1 MVPLLARAVREVFR
15 RERFPERVLWWF
27 AAEGM
32 CEWYAL
38 LAEEL
43 APHLAPHALGGGHGA
58 ERGDGRQEARRFL
71 SEISAPLFARRHALL
86 EARFESVPVSGA
98 TPGNTGQLMGALYRS
113 ASNADARWIA
123 AACGGAPHTFAEHA
137 AAERWLASISP
148 RQRWEEV
155 TCHLG
160 ELLIALTERLPER
173 VPRARGILGD
183 LCFAAGVRFG
193 RKMKKAFA
201 LSGTPEDAIELLR
214 MSEYVFRVNPD
225 HWGGHDGA
233 ARTGWLEGTACPWY
247 DAPGWNGAHCGIFGQ
262 FQSGIASVCGLRYHL
277 TTTIPKHGGHTCR
290 IDLRQAPDVPAV
302 ALRRRSAAGAA
313 PAGGPR

>member
-38 LAEEL
+38 LAAEL
-43 APHLAPHALGGGHGA
+43 GPYLDP
-58 ERGDGRQEARRFL
+58 ERGPAQALL

-86 EARFESVPVSGA
+86 EARFDSVPV
-98 TPGNTGQLMGALYRS
+98 PGDGGTGLLMGALYRS
-113 ASNADARWIA
+113 ASNADARWIF
-123 AACGGAPHTFAEHA
+123 AACGGAPRAFAEHA
-137 AAERWLASISP
+137 VAERWLASMTP
-148 RQRWEEV
+148 RDRWEEV

-173 VPRARGILGD
+173 VPRARGVLGD

-201 LSGTPEDAIELLR
+201 LPGTPEDALELLR

-225 HWGGHDGA
+225 HWGGHDGQ

-277 TTTIPKHGGHTCR
+277 TTTIPRHGGHTCR

-302 ALRRRSAAGAA
+302 ALRRRAASAASSIE
-313 PAGGPR
+313 GPR

>member
-38 LAEEL
+38 LADEL
-43 APHLAPHALGGGHGA
+43 APHLGG
-58 ERGDGRQEARRFL
+58 RDQSRRFL
-71 SEISAPLFARRHALL
+71 AEISAPLFARRHALL
-86 EARFESVPVSGA
+86 EARFASVPVPGA
-98 TPGNTGQLMGALYRS
+98 APGNTGQLVGALYRS
-113 ASNADARWIA
+113 ASNGDARWIVS
-123 AACGGAPHTFAEHA
+123 ACGGAPQSFAEHA
-137 AAERWLASISP
+137 AAERWLASMRP
-148 RQRWEEV
+148 RDRWEEV

-160 ELLIALTERLPER
+160 ELLIALTERMPER
-173 VPRARGILGD
+173 VPRARGLLGD

-193 RKMKKAFA
+193 KKMKKAFA
-201 LSGTPEDAIELLR
+201 LAGTPEDAIELLR
-214 MSEYVFRVNPD
+214 MSEYVFRVNPE
-225 HWGGHDGA
+225 HWGAHDRQA
-233 ARTGWLEGTACPWY
+233 HTGWLEGTACPWY

-290 IDLRQAPDVPAV
+290 IDLRAPGAPAAPDVPTA
-302 ALRRRSAAGAA
+302 ALRRRAVQAGTTEGA
-313 PAGGPR
+313 R